1 MFGSLGVPE
10 LLLIF
15 VVILIVFGPRRIPEI
30 GRTLGKALGEFRKAT
45 DDLKSTIEREVR
57 LEELK
62 KIAPP
67 TLDSFMTPT
76 EAVSRTEP
84 YAEEETF
91 PPAPTTIAEADATAP
106 DAAPADVA
114 PPDVAP
120 EAVEVEPGK

>member
-15 VVILIVFGPRRIPEI
+15 AVILIVFGPRRIPEI

-84 YAEEETF
+84 YGEETF
-91 PPAPTTIAEADATAP
+91 PPAPSTIAASDATAP
-106 DAAPADVA
+106 DASPADVTPEDAAA
-114 PPDVAP
+114 PGV
-120 EAVEVEPGK
+120 VEVEPGK